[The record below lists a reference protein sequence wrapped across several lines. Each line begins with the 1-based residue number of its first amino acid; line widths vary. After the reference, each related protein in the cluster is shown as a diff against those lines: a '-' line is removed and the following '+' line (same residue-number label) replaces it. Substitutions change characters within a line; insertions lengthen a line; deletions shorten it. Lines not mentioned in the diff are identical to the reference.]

1 MFSRSINPKLPSSQ
15 EHSSD
20 GRISSKIL
28 LHPKGFSVLSHD
40 ETAEALHHITSEV
53 VLFHGNEFS
62 LTEPKKKHQTEY
74 KKNLHLS
81 KAIFQAIGL
90 PVSEEGEKPLR
101 RHSDVVFLPI
111 STSAS
116 PLYIHPWVS
125 TSDPVSGPF
134 PKIKEF
140 VMTNCLFGGSIL
152 GIDEQENRYPLIDH
166 KLHVSDMITRIVV
179 DESIHPYEAMSF
191 AALEGLFPLMAQSG
205 CDFIIRYHLP
215 VIDYM
220 LYGIHLYISGKIA
233 FDALEEFVE
242 QVKIRGQK
250 HRTTIQA
257 LAEKSG
263 IVIKVESPF
272 DNLFAEATEISA
284 NSLLSQLS
292 LSVAQVERMKS
303 EHPVLAEKLRRAARR
318 GGHKVADFKSVI
330 DIFNAWDEVSSGISP
345 EVVAT
350 VTTEQ
355 IVQKTPRELFE
366 ELCIENILD
375 HLTEN
380 TQFPEYKQIWQEI
393 VAGGEV
399 TRFSPLQQLFKV
411 ANVAFIARSC
421 LGREPF
427 EVCSLL
433 PIDEKP
439 IAQSYKEF
447 LAEKFG
453 HILCLSWFPP
463 LLSYINYENSSSQ
476 RANYLNNLFRFRPD
490 KSYVDMSLI
499 KGVLTTHF
507 GLTSEFW
514 KIINSSFGSN
524 KEGYEILSSAK
535 ASSEAVQTTASLR
548 EGVVS
553 STVGNFSAM
562 WTTSNSKTSAIIR
575 SQSVPTF

>member
-1 MFSRSINPKLPSSQ
+1 VFSRSIAPRLPNS
-15 EHSSD
+15 EELYSD

-28 LHPKGFSVLSHD
+28 LHPKGFSFLSHN
-40 ETAEALHHITSEV
+40 ETAEASQHIASEV

-62 LTEPKKKHQTEY
+62 LTEPKKKHQAEY

-90 PVSEEGEKPLR
+90 PISEAGEKPLR

-111 STSAS
+111 SASAS

-191 AALEGLFPLMAQSG
+191 AALEGLFPVMAQSG
-205 CDFIIRYHLP
+205 RDFIIRYHLP

-233 FDALEEFVE
+233 FGALEDFVE

-250 HRTTIQA
+250 HRTIVQA

-263 IVIKVESPF
+263 IVIKIESPF
-272 DNLFAEATEISA
+272 DNLFAEGAEISA

-330 DIFNAWDEVSSGISP
+330 DIFNAWDEVSSSISP
-345 EVVAT
+345 VMVDTASK
-350 VTTEQ
+350 EQ
-355 IVQKTPRELFE
+355 TVQKTPRELFE

-375 HLTEN
+375 HLTKN
-380 TQFPEYKQIWQEI
+380 TQFLEYSQVWQEI

-421 LGREPF
+421 IGRASF

-463 LLSYINYENSSSQ
+463 LLSYINYEGSSAQ
-476 RANYLNNLFRFRPD
+476 RANHLNNLFRFRPD
-490 KSYVDMSLI
+490 KSSIDMSLI
-499 KGVLTTHF
+499 KGALTTHF
-507 GLTSEFW
+507 GLTFEFW
-514 KIINSSFGSN
+514 KIINASFSSDEEIS
-524 KEGYEILSSAK
+524 EILSSDK
-535 ASSEAVQTTASLR
+535 ASSEAVQTTEFLKK
-548 EGVVS
+548 GVVS
-553 STVGNFSAM
+553 SPVRNCGAM
-562 WTTSNSKTSAIIR
+562 WESLKNKAPAITR
-575 SQSVPTF
+575 SQSLPIF

>member
-1 MFSRSINPKLPSSQ
+1 MLSRSITSRFLSSEERSSSGRVTSQILP
-15 EHSSD
+15 
-20 GRISSKIL
+20 
-28 LHPKGFSVLSHD
+28 HPKGFSVLSHD
-40 ETAEALHHITSEV
+40 ERIEDSHHITPEV

-74 KKNLHLS
+74 KNNLRLS
-81 KAIFQAIGL
+81 KSIFQKIGL
-90 PVSEEGEKPLR
+90 PVSEAGEQPLR

-125 TSDPVSGPF
+125 MPDLASGPF
-134 PKIKEF
+134 PKVKEF

-166 KLHVSDMITRIVV
+166 NLHVSDMITRIVV

-205 CDFIIRYHLP
+205 RDFIIRYHLP

-263 IVIKVESPF
+263 IVIKIESPF
-272 DNLFAEATEISA
+272 DNLFAEGTEISA
-284 NSLLSQLS
+284 NSLLGQLS
-292 LSVAQVERMKS
+292 LSAAQVERMKS
-303 EHPVLAEKLRRAARR
+303 EHAALAEKLRRAARR

-330 DIFNAWDEVSSGISP
+330 DIFNAWDEVSSSISP
-345 EVVAT
+345 EVVAAT
-350 VTTEQ
+350 STEQ

-375 HLTEN
+375 HLTKN

-421 LGREPF
+421 IGRKPF

-463 LLSYINYENSSSQ
+463 LLSYINYESSSSQ
-476 RANYLNNLFRFRPD
+476 RANHLNNLFRFRPD
-490 KSYVDMSLI
+490 KSYVDMNLI
-499 KGVLTTHF
+499 KEALTTHF
-507 GLTSEFW
+507 GLTAAFW
-514 KIINSSFGSN
+514 KIIDDRFISDNEIDEITVSN
-524 KEGYEILSSAK
+524 
-535 ASSEAVQTTASLR
+535 ASSEIARVIVPAQESIIPSLVR
-548 EGVVS
+548 S
-553 STVGNFSAM
+553 HAAM
-562 WTTSNSKTSAIIR
+562 WTMSNSNVATITR
-575 SQSVPTF
+575 SQSVPLF

>member
-1 MFSRSINPKLPSSQ
+1 MLNRAIASRFLISEERSSG
-15 EHSSD
+15 E
-20 GRISSKIL
+20 RVTSKIL
-28 LHPKGFSVLSHD
+28 PHPKGFSVLSHD
-40 ETAEALHHITSEV
+40 EITEASHHIIPEV

-62 LTEPKKKHQTEY
+62 LTEPKKKHQAEY
-74 KKNLHLS
+74 KNNLRLS
-81 KAIFQAIGL
+81 KAIFKKIGL
-90 PVSEEGEKPLR
+90 PVSEAGEQPLR

-125 TSDPVSGPF
+125 TSDPVSGSF
-134 PKIKEF
+134 PKTKEF

-152 GIDEQENRYPLIDH
+152 GIDEQENRYSLIDH
-166 KLHVSDMITRIVV
+166 NLHVSDMITRIVV

-191 AALEGLFPLMAQSG
+191 AALESLFPLMAQSG
-205 CDFIIRYHLP
+205 SDFIIRYHLP

-257 LAEKSG
+257 LAEKSD
-263 IVIKVESPF
+263 IVIKIESPF
-272 DNLFAEATEISA
+272 DNLFAEGTEISA

-303 EHPVLAEKLRRAARR
+303 EHAALAEKLRRAARR

-350 VTTEQ
+350 TSTEQ

-375 HLTEN
+375 HLTKN

-421 LGREPF
+421 IGRKPF

-463 LLSYINYENSSSQ
+463 LLSYINYESSSSQ
-476 RANYLNNLFRFRPD
+476 RANHINNLFRFRPD
-490 KSYVDMSLI
+490 KSYVDMNLI
-499 KGVLTTHF
+499 KEALTTHF
-507 GLTSEFW
+507 GLTAAFW
-514 KIINSSFGSN
+514 KIIDDRFISDN
-524 KEGYEILSSAK
+524 EIDEITVYN
-535 ASSEAVQTTASLR
+535 ASSEIARVIVPAQESIIPSLVR
-548 EGVVS
+548 S
-553 STVGNFSAM
+553 HAAM
-562 WTTSNSKTSAIIR
+562 WTIPNSNVATITR
-575 SQSVPTF
+575 SQSVPIF